1 MLITREMDY
10 AIRAVRALADGEKH
24 NIKEICSMEDI
35 PTEFGYK
42 VLKKLS
48 HSEIVTVIRGQGGG
62 YRLLCDLN
70 ETTLLEHCPGNR
82 RQPAAQR
89 VPGRGL
95 CLYQQQRGK
104 GLHRPQRTLSHSK
117 CLDCRIKGQYPGP
130 DPGHVMVKGLS
141 SRSRLPGAAFSLF
154 PRHRFQKKGPGAQW
168 RRAPFVC
175 RTSPYAVCSNWALYM
190 VL

>member
-10 AIRAVRALADGEKH
+10 AIRAVRALADGEQH

-70 ETTLLEHCPGNR
+70 ETTLLDIARAIGGN
-82 RQPAAQR
+82 
-89 VPGRGL
+89 L
-95 CLYQQQRGK
+95 LLNECLEGGYICVNNSGEK
-104 GLHRPQRTLSHSK
+104 VCTVHKEL
-117 CLDCRIKGQYPGP
+117 CRIQNVLIAELKANT
-130 DPGHVMVKGLS
+130 L
-141 SRSRLPGAAFSLF
+141 
-154 PRHRFQKKGPGAQW
+154 AQIL
-168 RRAPFVC
+168 A
-175 RTSPYAVCSNWALYM
+175 M
-190 VL
+190 

>member
-70 ETTLLEHCPGNR
+70 ETTLLDIARAIGGN
-82 RQPAAQR
+82 
-89 VPGRGL
+89 L
-95 CLYQQQRGK
+95 LLNECLEGGY
-104 GLHRPQRTLSHSK
+104 
-117 CLDCRIKGQYPGP
+117 
-130 DPGHVMVKGLS
+130 
-141 SRSRLPGAAFSLF
+141 
-154 PRHRFQKKGPGAQW
+154 
-168 RRAPFVC
+168 VC
-175 RTSPYAVCSNWALYM
+175 INNSGERCV
-190 VL
+190 

>member
-70 ETTLLEHCPGNR
+70 ETTLLDNLLLNE
-82 RQPAAQR
+82 
-89 VPGRGL
+89 
-95 CLYQQQRGK
+95 CLEGGYVCINNSGEK
-104 GLHRPQRTLSHSK
+104 VCTVHKEL
-117 CLDCRIKGQYPGP
+117 CRIQNVLIAELKANT
-130 DPGHVMVKGLS
+130 L
-141 SRSRLPGAAFSLF
+141 
-154 PRHRFQKKGPGAQW
+154 AQIL
-168 RRAPFVC
+168 A
-175 RTSPYAVCSNWALYM
+175 M
-190 VL
+190 